1 MKLYVIGL
9 GPGDPELVTVKAKKI
24 IENCRLIFVPS
35 MKSDFSSRAY
45 LAALPYI
52 SKSTSMVP
60 LFFPYFSDPELEKTL
75 ASNVHHIISGL
86 QQYKKAAFLVI
97 GDPSLYSTYFQIHH
111 ILQKDFPEVD
121 IEITPGLS
129 AFQLALS
136 RLQIS
141 ALGKTQTLSVVA
153 GGTNQECI
161 SALLAM
167 NDTVVIY
174 KMNQLPNL
182 AEIEAVTQGYAVRK
196 ICSELGTSRE
206 TIQDLNPESISHQYG
221 YFSLMIL
228 KKH

>member
-1 MKLYVIGL
+1 MKLYIIGL
-9 GPGDPELVTVKAKKI
+9 GPGDPDLITIKAKKI
-24 IENCRLIFVPS
+24 IENSQLIFVPS

-45 LAALPYI
+45 LTALPYI
-52 SKSTSMVP
+52 SKSTSIVP
-60 LFFPYFSDPELEKTL
+60 LFFPYFSDPDLEKTL
-75 ASNVHHIISGL
+75 TSNVNHIISGL
-86 QQYKKAAFLVI
+86 RQYEKGAFLVI

-136 RLQIS
+136 HLQIS

-153 GGTNQECI
+153 GGTNQELI
-161 SALLAM
+161 TTLLTM

-174 KMNQLPNL
+174 KMNQLSNL
-182 AEIEAVTQGYAVRK
+182 AEIEAITRGYAVRK
-196 ICSELGTSRE
+196 ICSELGTSQE
-206 TIQDLNPESISHQYG
+206 TVEDLNPESLSHQYG